1 MAARIDA
8 ALTAIE
14 ERFGQTD
21 RIDQVEDAAIEH
33 ARNALAVL
41 RGEWFGGLA
50 ESMRGPAPD
59 RQVVILNLFG
69 TVMGETAWLGTFAD
83 IDSAKAKL
91 KEILA
96 VSPGYYVIYDQTTG
110 EKIFSDGDLEP

>member
-1 MAARIDA
+1 MNMLRAIRGFTVAEA
-8 ALTAIE
+8 ENQAIE
-14 ERFGQTD
+14 T
-21 RIDQVEDAAIEH
+21 
-33 ARNALAVL
+33 ARNGLAVI

-69 TVMGETAWLGTFAD
+69 TVMGETAWLGTFGD
-83 IDSAKAKL
+83 IESAKARL

-96 VSPGYYVIYDQTTG
+96 VSPGFYVIYDQTTG
-110 EKIFSDGDLEP
+110 EKIFSEGDSKR